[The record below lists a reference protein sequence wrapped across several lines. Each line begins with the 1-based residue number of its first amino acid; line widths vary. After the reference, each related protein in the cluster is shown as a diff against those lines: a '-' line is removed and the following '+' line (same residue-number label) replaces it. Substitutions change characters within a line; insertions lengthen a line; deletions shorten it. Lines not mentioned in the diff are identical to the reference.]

1 MKTIVLE
8 QMVEALDLPDSAYE
22 KAKNRY
28 EDIGNWLE
36 RDESK
41 SSSFSPHIFAQGS
54 FRLGTAIKPVSDSEK
69 YDLDLA
75 CKLREG
81 VTMASHSQADLK
93 GLLRH
98 DMEAYREYRGISAPV
113 EPKHRCLRLKYQDDL
128 SFHIDIIPCIPAEAP
143 RRTLIKEA
151 MVRGGESDDLATQVA
166 ELTVA
171 ITDDRLPG
179 YKRICDDWLISNPE
193 GYARWFESRMRLGT
207 TYLLKRAE
215 MIEVAQIDDL
225 PYYQWKTPL
234 QRCVQLL
241 KRHRDEMFKENL
253 DSKPISVIITT
264 LASRSYQGES
274 DIGTAMKTI
283 LDRMDTFVGA
293 NVPRIPN
300 PVNPEED
307 FADRWSMSKYQ
318 HLELERNFK
327 TWLAA
332 ARADFATLSA
342 SDDASF
348 IAKQAIKKLALTLNE
363 SKLQA
368 ALGPISAP
376 QVHVPKQHR
385 ISDASKPWSIPPE

>member
-8 QMVEALDLPDSAYE
+8 QMVEVLDLPDSAYE

-36 RDESK
+36 RNESK

-54 FRLGTAIKPVSDSEK
+54 FRLGTAIKPVSDSQE

-98 DMEAYREYRGISAPV
+98 DMEAYREHRGISAPV
-113 EPKHRCLRLKYQDDL
+113 ETKHRCLRLEYQDDL
-128 SFHIDIIPCIPAEAP
+128 SFHIDIIPCIPAGEP

-151 MVRGGESDDLATQVA
+151 MIRGGESDDLATQVA

-193 GYARWFESRMRLGT
+193 GYARWFESRMRLGA
-207 TYLLKRAE
+207 TYLQKRAE
-215 MIEVAQIDDL
+215 MVKAAQIDDL

-253 DSKPISVIITT
+253 DSKPISAIIRT
-264 LASRSYQGES
+264 LAGRSYQGES

-283 LDRMDTFVGA
+283 LDRMDTFIGA

-300 PVNPEED
+300 PANPEED

-318 HLELERNFK
+318 HLQLEHNFR
-327 TWLAA
+327 TWLTA
-332 ARADFATLSA
+332 ARADFKTLST

-348 IAKQAIKKLALTLNE
+348 ITRQASTKFALSLKE
-363 SKLQA
+363 SELKA
-368 ALGPISAP
+368 ALGPIAAP
-376 QVHVPKQHR
+376 HVHVPKQHR
-385 ISDASKPWSIPPE
+385 ISDASKPWSITTE

>member
-54 FRLGTAIKPVSDSEK
+54 FRLGTAIKPLSDSEE

-98 DMEAYREYRGISAPV
+98 DIEAYREYRGISAPV
-113 EPKHRCLRLKYQDDL
+113 ESKHRCLRLEYQDDL
-128 SFHIDIIPCIPAEAP
+128 SFHIDIIPCIPAGEP

-151 MVRGGESDDLATQVA
+151 MIRGDESDDLATQVA

-193 GYARWFESRMRLGT
+193 GYARWFESRMRLGA
-207 TYLLKRAE
+207 TYLQKRAE

-241 KRHRDEMFKENL
+241 KRHRDEMFKENS
-253 DSKPISVIITT
+253 DSRPISAIITT
-264 LASRSYQGES
+264 LAGRSYQGES
-274 DIGTAMKTI
+274 DIGAAMKTI
-283 LDRMDTFVGA
+283 LDRMDSFIAADT
-293 NVPRIPN
+293 PRVPN
-300 PVNPEED
+300 PANPEED
-307 FADRWSMSKYQ
+307 FADRWSMPRHK
-318 HLELERNFK
+318 HLALESNFRM
-327 TWLAA
+327 WLTA
-332 ARADFATLSA
+332 ARADFKTLSA
-342 SDDASF
+342 SDDAAF
-348 IAKQAIKKLALTLNE
+348 IAKQASKKFALSLNE

-368 ALGPISAP
+368 ALGPIAAP
-376 QVHVPKQHR
+376 HVHVPKQHR
-385 ISDASKPWSIPPE
+385 ISDASKPWSVTAE

>member
-8 QMVEALDLPDSAYE
+8 QMVEVLDLPDSAYE

-41 SSSFSPHIFAQGS
+41 SSSFSPHIFGQGS
-54 FRLGTAIKPVSDSEK
+54 FRLGTAIKPVNDSEE

-113 EPKHRCLRLKYQDDL
+113 EPKHRCLRLDYQDDL
-128 SFHIDIIPCIPAEAP
+128 SFHIDFVPCIPAEAP

-151 MVRGGESDDLATQVA
+151 MVRGGESNDLATQVA
-166 ELTVA
+166 ELAVA

-193 GYARWFESRMRLGT
+193 GYARWFESRMRLGAK
-207 TYLLKRAE
+207 YLLTRAE
-215 MIEVAQIDDL
+215 MVEVAQIDDL

-234 QRCVQLL
+234 QHCVQLL

-253 DSKPISVIITT
+253 ASKPISAIITT
-264 LASRSYQGES
+264 LAGRSYQGEN
-274 DIGTAMKTI
+274 DIGAAMETI
-283 LDRMDTFVGA
+283 LDRMDTFIGA
-293 NVPRIPN
+293 NVPCIPN
-300 PVNPEED
+300 PANPEED
-307 FADRWSMSKYQ
+307 FADRWSMPQ
-318 HLELERNFK
+318 HKNLELERNFR
-327 TWLAA
+327 TWLTA

-348 IAKQAIKKLALTLNE
+348 VAKQATRKFALALNE
-363 SKLQA
+363 SKLET
-368 ALGPISAP
+368 ALGPIAAP
-376 QVHVPKQHR
+376 HVHVPKEHK
-385 ISDASKPWSIPPE
+385 IGNASKPWSASPK